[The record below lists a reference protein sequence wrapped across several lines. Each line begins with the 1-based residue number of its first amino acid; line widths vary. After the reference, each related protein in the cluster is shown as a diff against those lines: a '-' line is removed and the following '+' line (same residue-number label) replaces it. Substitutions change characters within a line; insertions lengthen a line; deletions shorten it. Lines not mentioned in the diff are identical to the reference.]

1 MATLRLTSK
10 ATNAS
15 VLFKGRINKLFIN
28 FFKSKRN
35 DKIWKGINFGKGL
48 LHPFV
53 QLTLVL
59 CGSCRSLCKFG
70 VFSMNH
76 KIGKING
83 QSERLTYIIV
93 ITLFP

>member
-35 DKIWKGINFGKGL
+35 DKI
-48 LHPFV
+48 
-53 QLTLVL
+53 
-59 CGSCRSLCKFG
+59 
-70 VFSMNH
+70 
-76 KIGKING
+76 
-83 QSERLTYIIV
+83 
-93 ITLFP
+93 